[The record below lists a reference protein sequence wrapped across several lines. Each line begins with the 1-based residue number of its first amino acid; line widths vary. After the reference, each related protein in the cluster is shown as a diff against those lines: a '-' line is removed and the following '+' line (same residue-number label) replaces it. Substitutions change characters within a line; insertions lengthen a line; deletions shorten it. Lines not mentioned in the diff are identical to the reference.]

1 MTWPEGREY
10 LQPLANDGKCGIKR
24 KKKEKKS
31 FWCAELPLGEATA
44 GKRC

>member
-24 KKKEKKS
+24 KKKNF
-31 FWCAELPLGEATA
+31 FWGAELPLGEATA